1 MKLLFKQRVFSW
13 LDSYDIYNEY
23 DETAF
28 TVEGRLSW
36 GHRLVIYDR
45 TGNEVGEIR
54 EEILTFLPKFRMFI
68 HGQEIGMIQKELTF
82 LKPRF
87 YLTCNDW
94 EIEGSVM
101 EWDYDVFSSK
111 RHIMHVEKQ
120 LLNWSDTYTMD
131 IDQDED
137 ALICLMIVLAI
148 DAAKCNRG

>member
-54 EEILTFLPKFRMFI
+54 EEVLTFLPKFRMFI

-120 LLNWSDTYTMD
+120 LFHWSDTYVMD

>member
-1 MKLLFKQRVFSW
+1 M
-13 LDSYDIYNEY
+13 
-23 DETAF
+23 
-28 TVEGRLSW
+28 
-36 GHRLVIYDR
+36 
-45 TGNEVGEIR
+45 GEIR
-54 EEILTFLPKFRMFI
+54 EEVLTFLPKFRMYI
-68 HGQEIGMIQKELTF
+68 HGQEIGLIQKELTF

-120 LLNWSDTYTMD
+120 LFHWSDTYVMD

>member
-54 EEILTFLPKFRMFI
+54 EEVLTFLPKFRMYI

-120 LLNWSDTYTMD
+120 LFHWSDTYVMD

>member
-54 EEILTFLPKFRMFI
+54 EEILTFLPKFRMYI

-120 LLNWSDTYTMD
+120 LFHWSDTYVMD

>member
-54 EEILTFLPKFRMFI
+54 EEVLTFLPKFRMYI
-68 HGQEIGMIQKELTF
+68 HGQEIGLIQKELTF

-120 LLNWSDTYTMD
+120 LFHWSDTYVMD

>member
-68 HGQEIGMIQKELTF
+68 HGQEI
-82 LKPRF
+82 
-87 YLTCNDW
+87 
-94 EIEGSVM
+94 
-101 EWDYDVFSSK
+101 
-111 RHIMHVEKQ
+111 
-120 LLNWSDTYTMD
+120 
-131 IDQDED
+131 
-137 ALICLMIVLAI
+137 
-148 DAAKCNRG
+148 

>member
-54 EEILTFLPKFRMFI
+54 EEVLTFL
-68 HGQEIGMIQKELTF
+68 Q
-82 LKPRF
+82 
-87 YLTCNDW
+87 N
-94 EIEGSVM
+94 S
-101 EWDYDVFSSK
+101 
-111 RHIMHVEKQ
+111 
-120 LLNWSDTYTMD
+120 
-131 IDQDED
+131 
-137 ALICLMIVLAI
+137 ACLFMVRKLE
-148 DAAKCNRG
+148 